1 MGCNR
6 KCIRTMAVYI
16 FLNSSWPNLQ
26 TTDGTSYVTFHPL
39 FLYSALLF
47 SLLLCF
53 PLGVFPLPVLAL
65 KERLD
70 FREQDT
76 GKSLYFVIGN
86 PRTVVIGLL
95 SARHGITPLKSPLVE
110 QIALKH
116 YAVPSDEA
124 APRVL
129 GYLFGG
135 AGAVED
141 DLRKHAV
148 RSAANTEI
156 HVVAYLAGDDGRI
169 RSLRGKDEVDTE
181 RSSLPCNGGQLVF
194 NLRQQLLGVYQAM
207 NCTI

>member
-1 MGCNR
+1 M
-6 KCIRTMAVYI
+6 
-16 FLNSSWPNLQ
+16 FPSL
-26 TTDGTSYVTFHPL
+26 
-39 FLYSALLF
+39 LYLVLLF

-53 PLGVFPLPVLAL
+53 PLGIFPLPVLAL
-65 KERLD
+65 KERLYL
-70 FREQDT
+70 REQDT
-76 GKSLYFVIGN
+76 GKGLYLVIGN
-86 PRTVVIGLL
+86 PRAVVIGLL

>member
-1 MGCNR
+1 MFPPLLCL
-6 KCIRTMAVYI
+6 V
-16 FLNSSWPNLQ
+16 FLF
-26 TTDGTSYVTFHPL
+26 G
-39 FLYSALLF
+39 
-47 SLLLCF
+47 LLLCF

-86 PRTVVIGLL
+86 PRTVVIGFL
-95 SARHGITPLKSPLVE
+95 SARHGVTPSNLFLVE

-156 HVVAYLAGDDGRI
+156 HVVAYLAGDDGRV

-181 RSSLPCNGGQLVF
+181 RSSLPCNGGQFVF

>member
-1 MGCNR
+1 M
-6 KCIRTMAVYI
+6 
-16 FLNSSWPNLQ
+16 LP
-26 TTDGTSYVTFHPL
+26 PL
-39 FLYSALLF
+39 LYLVLL
-47 SLLLCF
+47 SGLLLCF
-53 PLGVFPLPVLAL
+53 PRGVFPLPVLAL

-86 PRTVVIGLL
+86 PRTVVIGFL
-95 SARHGITPLKSPLVE
+95 SARHGVTPSNLFLVE
-110 QIALKH
+110 QVALKH
-116 YAVPSDEA
+116 RAISGDETA
-124 APRVL
+124 LCIL
-129 GYLFGG
+129 GNLFSG

-169 RSLRGKDEVDTE
+169 RSLRGKNQVD
-181 RSSLPCNGGQLVF
+181 SKCPAPPCNGGQLVF